1 MTSNET
7 HVFHRQLHREL
18 PRAVAGSGCFIVDD
32 LGRRYLDASG
42 GAAVSCLGHGHPAIA
57 EAMKRQIDRIA
68 YAHTAF
74 FTTEPAEELA
84 DILVGSSGK
93 NFDRAFFVAGGS
105 EAVEAAIKLARQH
118 FVELGQPQRQHI
130 ISRRQSYHG
139 NTIGALSV
147 SSHKKRREMYE
158 PYLFNTTQI
167 SACYPYREKRS
178 DETDENYGARLADE
192 LEDAVIRRQPGTVAA
207 FIAETVSGATLGAQP
222 APPGYFKRIR
232 EICDRHGILLILDEI
247 MSGMG
252 RTGTLF
258 AFEQEGVAPDIVC
271 CAKGLGGGYQSI
283 GAVLASER
291 IVDSLIRGSGS
302 LAHGHTYMAH
312 PISCAAAIAVQRVIR
327 DEDLLNNVRLMGSEL
342 CGALHDRFEA
352 HPHIGDIRGRGLLYG
367 LELVKDRVTKQPF
380 EIELKVAE
388 RVKFEALRLGLIC
401 YPSAGTCDGIQGDHV
416 LLAPPY
422 NITRSEIAMIVDLL
436 EKTLASVR

>member
-1 MTSNET
+1 MTNNET
-7 HVFHRQLHREL
+7 RLLHRQLRREL

-42 GAAVSCLGHGHPAIA
+42 GAAVSCLGHGHPAVA

-68 YAHTAF
+68 YAHTSF

-84 DILVGSSGK
+84 EILVGSSGPSL
-93 NFDRAFFVAGGS
+93 DRAFFVAGGS

-118 FVELGQPQRQHI
+118 FVERGQPQRQHI

-147 SSHKKRREMYE
+147 SGHKKRREMYE

-167 SACYPYREKRS
+167 SACYPYREKQG
-178 DETDENYGARLADE
+178 DETDEQYGVRIADE
-192 LEDAVIRRQPGTVAA
+192 LEDAVTHRQSETVAA

-232 EICDRHGILLILDEI
+232 EVCDRHGILLILDEV

-258 AFEQEGVAPDIVC
+258 AFEQENIAPDIVC

-283 GAVLASER
+283 GAVLASGR
-291 IVDSLIRGSGS
+291 IVDSLFLGSGS

-312 PISCAAAIAVQRVIR
+312 PIACAAAIAVQHAIR
-327 DEDLLNNVRLMGSEL
+327 DEDLLNNVRLRGLEL
-342 CGALHDRFEA
+342 KAALHDRFDA
-352 HPHIGDIRGRGLLYG
+352 HPHVGDIRGRGLFYG
-367 LELVKDRVTKQPF
+367 LELVKDRSTKQPF
-380 EIELKVAE
+380 DVGQKVAE

-422 NITRSEIAMIVDLL
+422 NIRTSEITMIVDLL
-436 EKTLASVR
+436 AETLESVF